1 MWDDTIYTGLFL
13 QIKDAPTLDQQ
24 EPVLDDGGPLSRHLL
39 GLSKEQ
45 AERIFKRM
53 M

>member
-13 QIKDAPTLDQQ
+13 QIKDSPTFDQQ
-24 EPVLDDGGPLSRHLL
+24 EPVLDDGGPLARRPL

-45 AERIFKRM
+45 AERIFKRVM
-53 M
+53 